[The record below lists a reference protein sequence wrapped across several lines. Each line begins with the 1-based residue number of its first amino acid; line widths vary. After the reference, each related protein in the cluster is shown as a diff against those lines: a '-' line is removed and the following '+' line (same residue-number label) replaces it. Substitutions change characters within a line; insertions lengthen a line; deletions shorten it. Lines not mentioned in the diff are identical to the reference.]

1 MSIKVTES
9 DFESVVINSEVPVMV
24 DFFATWCGPCKMISP
39 AIEEISASMQGKAK
53 IVKVDIDESTEIASK
68 YGIMGVPTLLY
79 FKEGKIADQLVGAVP
94 KDVILG
100 KLEEL
105 L

>member
-1 MSIKVTES
+1 MSMIV
-9 DFESVVINSEVPVMV
+9 DGNNFEKVVIESEVPVVV

-39 AIEEISASMQGKAK
+39 SIEEISESMQGKAK
-53 IVKVDIDESTEIASK
+53 VVKVDIDESSEIASK

-79 FKEGKIADQLVGAVP
+79 FKEGKIADQLVGAAP

-100 KLEEL
+100 KLEGL